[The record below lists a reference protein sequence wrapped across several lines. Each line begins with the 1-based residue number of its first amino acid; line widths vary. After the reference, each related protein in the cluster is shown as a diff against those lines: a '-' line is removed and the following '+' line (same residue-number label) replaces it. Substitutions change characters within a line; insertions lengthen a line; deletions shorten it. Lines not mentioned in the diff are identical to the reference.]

1 MMYRAGEP
9 EEEEQ
14 EERKEKKE
22 ERKEGRKTGEERA
35 IGEDRG
41 KKGGGG
47 DKDGRFKTLE
57 DETANDFHG
66 RIITTPFVFCSG
78 DKSLVDNVSMKEV
91 SFPSFSFSSLR
102 GNISFLNSSAFLAR
116 RLMVRRL

>member
-1 MMYRAGEP
+1 MEKI
-9 EEEEQ
+9 
-14 EERKEKKE
+14 EERKVE
-22 ERKEGRKTGEERA
+22 
-35 IGEDRG
+35 
-41 KKGGGG
+41 GGG

-102 GNISFLNSSAFLAR
+102 GNISFLNSLSAFLAR